1 MRSAVA
7 LITASLVLTAAAG
20 AAASSQSRPTLRI
33 TAGAPLTLRGAGF
46 VARERVMVRVT
57 TDRLRAVKRL
67 RASATGGFTVRF
79 DGVAV
84 YPCTITSAVAVAV
97 ASGRSAAVKM
107 PPAQCPQPPAP

>member
-7 LITASLVLTAAAG
+7 LITASLVLTVAAG

-33 TAGAPLTLRGAGF
+33 TAGAPLTVRGAGF
-46 VARERVMVRVT
+46 ASHERVTVRLT

-67 RASATGGFTVRF
+67 RATATGGFTARF
-79 DGVAV
+79 DGFSV
-84 YPCTITSAVAVAV
+84 YPCAITSIVAVA